1 MIKKMCR
8 KGKIRIMNKEELKL
22 YVKKSCE
29 NILKQ
34 LAENPKEMLNLLELQ
49 DKYNNILKE
58 KIELKRQIK
67 KKNEVIDKTVKYI
80 KQHWVIDNPVL
91 FKNDLLEILEDNEV
105 PE

>member
-1 MIKKMCR
+1 
-8 KGKIRIMNKEELKL
+8 MNEEELKL
-22 YVKKSCE
+22 YVKKSCK

-34 LAENPKEMLNLLELQ
+34 LAENPKEMLDLLELQ

-105 PE
+105 SE

>member
-1 MIKKMCR
+1 
-8 KGKIRIMNKEELKL
+8 MNKEELKL

-49 DKYNNILKE
+49 DKYNNLLKE

-67 KKNEVIDKTVKYI
+67 KQKEVIDKIFSRITLWKMEDI
-80 KQHWVIDNPVL
+80 TMEISKVL
-91 FKNDLLEILEDNEV
+91 DDLLDILKGDSNG
-105 PE
+105 

>member
-1 MIKKMCR
+1 MK
-8 KGKIRIMNKEELKL
+8 NEELEL
-22 YVKKSCE
+22 YVKKACA
-29 NILKQ
+29 NVFKK
-34 LAENPKEMLNLLELQ
+34 LAENPEEMLNLIELQ
-49 DKYNNILKE
+49 DKHNNLLKE

-105 PE
+105 SE

>member
-1 MIKKMCR
+1 
-8 KGKIRIMNKEELKL
+8 MNKEELEL

-49 DKYNNILKE
+49 DKYNNLLKE

-67 KKNEVIDKTVKYI
+67 KQKEVIDKAIEYIQNHQLVFKYATLEEI
-80 KQHWVIDNPVL
+80 EVWFNQFYINVL
-91 FKNDLLEILEDNEV
+91 DILNEV
-105 PE
+105 SK

>member
-1 MIKKMCR
+1 
-8 KGKIRIMNKEELKL
+8 MNKEELKF

-49 DKYNNILKE
+49 DKYNNLLKE

-67 KKNEVIDKTVKYI
+67 KQKEVIDKMNK
-80 KQHWVIDNPVL
+80 
-91 FKNDLLEILEDNEV
+91 LLQQEQDAMTTKIHYDIVGLINALLDILKEV
-105 PE
+105 SE

>member
-1 MIKKMCR
+1 
-8 KGKIRIMNKEELKL
+8 MNKEELKL

-34 LAENPKEMLNLLELQ
+34 LAENPKEMLDLLELQ
-49 DKYNNILKE
+49 DKYNNLLKE

-67 KKNEVIDKTVKYI
+67 KKSEVIDKTVKYI

-91 FKNDLLEILEDNEV
+91 FKNDLLEILEDKEV
-105 PE
+105 E

>member
-1 MIKKMCR
+1 
-8 KGKIRIMNKEELKL
+8 MNEEELKL

-49 DKYNNILKE
+49 DKYNNLLKE

-91 FKNDLLEILEDNEV
+91 FKNDLLEILEDNGVSE
-105 PE
+105 

>member
-1 MIKKMCR
+1 
-8 KGKIRIMNKEELKL
+8 MNKEELEL

-34 LAENPKEMLNLLELQ
+34 LAENPKEMFDLLELQ
-49 DKYNNILKE
+49 DKYNNLLKE

-67 KKNEVIDKTVKYI
+67 KQKEVIDKTVKYI

-105 PE
+105 SE

>member
-1 MIKKMCR
+1 
-8 KGKIRIMNKEELKL
+8 MNKEELEL

-34 LAENPKEMLNLLELQ
+34 LAENPKEMFDLLELQ
-49 DKYNNILKE
+49 DKYNNLLKE

-67 KKNEVIDKTVKYI
+67 KKNEVIDKIVKYI

-105 PE
+105 SE